1 MTDPRSLTCKQA
13 IEMAQQALQKRDA
26 PQARYWA
33 TLAIKKDRSSVDALL
48 ILAAVSRPFESKKYL
63 EKVLQ
68 LDPANKKAAAG
79 LEWVEQKMLE
89 EPETVN
95 VEHDTVSIPLEIL
108 QDSIKTSYRG
118 LKKNKR
124 RLQREQ
130 NGRKYH
136 FRWQTLFS
144 VLLCAFFIFV
154 AIAAPQLAPPDD
166 IENPSFYRQIS
177 RGISRQP
184 EPPSLNAPLGT
195 VDRHYDVFYSMVWG
209 TRQSLKF
216 GLSTAIVAA
225 IIGTLIGTV
234 SAYIGGHLDNIIM
247 RITDAFL
254 SFPIISAVAL
264 FVQLQSLLSPEQY
277 GGILAFRGQGVTQ
290 MNLFQKIILNT
301 DPIFLALV
309 LFSWMPYAR
318 IIHTQVLE
326 IKHTQYVDAAKVV
339 GVRSWRI
346 IWRHIIP
353 NAISPIIVL
362 ATRDIGRMVVIQATF
377 TYIGLGGDSAWATI
391 LSMGSK
397 WIIGPGGSLFN
408 HWWVYLPITLIL
420 VVFNISWNLLGDEI
434 NVRLNPQA
442 NGLKY

>member
-1 MTDPRSLTCKQA
+1 
-13 IEMAQQALQKRDA
+13 MAQQALQKRDA

-33 TLAIKKDRSSVDALL
+33 TIAIKKNRTNVDALL
-48 ILAAVSRPFESKKYL
+48 ILAAVSNPVESKMFL
-63 EKVLQ
+63 EKALQ
-68 LDPANKKAAAG
+68 IDPTNRKTQAG
-79 LEWVEQKMLE
+79 LEWVEQKMRDD
-89 EPETVN
+89 PQAAN
-95 VEHDTVSIPLEIL
+95 KQHDTVSIPPDIL
-108 QDSIKTSYRG
+108 QDSVKSSYGSFR
-118 LKKNKR
+118 KKQRAQRKEQYGKR
-124 RLQREQ
+124 R
-130 NGRKYH
+130 H
-136 FRWQTLFS
+136 FRWQTMVA
-144 VLLCAFFIFV
+144 VLMCAFFIFI
-154 AIAAPQLAPPDD
+154 AIAAPILAPPDD
-166 IENPSFYRQIS
+166 PENPSFYHQTSMRIS
-177 RGISRQP
+177 RKP
-184 EPPSLNAPLGT
+184 EPPSQEALLGT
-195 VDRHYDVFYSMVWG
+195 VDRHYDVYYSLIWG

-234 SAYIGGHLDNIIM
+234 SAYVGGHFDNIIM

-277 GGILAFRGQGVTQ
+277 GGILVYRGEGITD
-290 MNLFQKIILNT
+290 MNIFQQIILNT
-301 DPIFLALV
+301 NPIFLALI

-346 IWRHIIP
+346 MWRHIIP

-377 TYIGLGGDSAWATI
+377 TYIGMGGDSAWATI
-391 LSMGSK
+391 LSLGSK

-408 HWWVYLPITLIL
+408 HWWVYLPITLML
-420 VVFNISWNLLGDEI
+420 VLFNISWNLLGDEM
-434 NVRLNPQA
+434 NVHLNPQA
-442 NGLKY
+442 NGMKY